1 MKDEWV
7 DVNKQMDKWTNIES
21 EVLKDGKRTDGC
33 MDGQTDSN
41 TGRQTY
47 RQIDKQAGSKQVDS
61 QSYRQTDGWTGSKTV
76 IQEAGRQMYR
86 PAEIHTN
93 IQTERQ
99 TDTFSNFVNF

>member
-47 RQIDKQAGSKQVDS
+47 R
-61 QSYRQTDGWTGSKTV
+61 
-76 IQEAGRQMYR
+76 
-86 PAEIHTN
+86 
-93 IQTERQ
+93 
-99 TDTFSNFVNF
+99 